1 MKTGIIAVD
10 LDGTLAE
17 YNGFKGHD
25 HIGSPIK
32 PMLDRVKQ
40 WLGEGRKVIIHTA
53 RAHDPKAI
61 PPIRKWCKEHLG
73 QELPVTDRK
82 DPKATEFWDD
92 RAVSVERNTG
102 KILTKGVKDRA
113 MAMALKS

>member
-1 MKTGIIAVD
+1 MKDGTIACD

-17 YNGFKGHD
+17 YHGFKGRD
-25 HIGSPIK
+25 HIGDPI
-32 PMLDRVKQ
+32 PAMLERVKG

-61 PPIRKWCKEHLG
+61 PAVRQWLKKHVG

-82 DPKATEFWDD
+82 RPNVTEFWDD
-92 RAVSVERNTG
+92 RAISVEKNTG
-102 KILTKGVKDRA
+102 RIMTKGIKARA
-113 MAMALKS
+113 MAKALK